1 MNYYNENG
9 LFSVKYMNIVYYGME
24 SYPTVLPSWIKL
36 QKQK

>member
-24 SYPTVLPSWIKL
+24 FYFIVLLFWIKL
-36 QKQK
+36 